1 LKINT
6 KPVQKWERII
16 SSTDQSVAVHVR
28 LGDFM
33 TGKHRLVN
41 SSFYLDAMAL
51 IADRLQAKNQTEPT
65 FFIFSDDMNSVMN
78 EFSIETVVNERGV
91 AAGAYELIVVGG
103 RNFSVHLVSTSHNTM
118 LNIEEFYLMTKCNHN
133 IISESSFGWW
143 ASYLNPHED
152 KIVIAAHYSP
162 KMFNRDPYHQFQ
174 YRYFYYPLN
183 WTVVD
188 ASFVN

>member
-1 LKINT
+1 
-6 KPVQKWERII
+6 
-16 SSTDQSVAVHVR
+16 
-28 LGDFM
+28 M
-33 TGKHRLVN
+33 TGKHRVIV
-41 SSFYLDAMAL
+41 SL
-51 IADRLQAKNQTEPT
+51 IHRFIWRQWLQAKNQTEPT
-65 FFIFSDDMNSVMN
+65 FFIFSDDMNSVIK
-78 EFSIETVVNERGV
+78 EFSIVPVLNERGE
-91 AAGAYELIVVGG
+91 AGAYELIVVGG
-103 RNFSVHLVSTSHNTM
+103 RNFSAHLVSTSNNTM
-118 LNIEEFYLMTKCNHN
+118 SNLEEFYLMTKCNHD

-183 WTVVD
+183 WTVAD